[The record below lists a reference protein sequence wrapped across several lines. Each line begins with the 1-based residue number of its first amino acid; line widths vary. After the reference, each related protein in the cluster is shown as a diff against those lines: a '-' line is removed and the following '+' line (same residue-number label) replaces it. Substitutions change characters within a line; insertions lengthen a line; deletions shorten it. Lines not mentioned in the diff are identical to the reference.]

1 MFGKRLVFRGMPA
14 ILTMAFGQFISII
27 GSNMTG
33 IGFSIWAFQVTG
45 RATALALI
53 GIGYYVPQI
62 VLSPIAGVLVD
73 RWSRKRVMLLSDT
86 APALFTVGL
95 IFLYRANAL
104 QIWHVFVA
112 VAGIGACNA
121 FQGPAFESS
130 ISLMVPKEKYAR
142 ANGLVAMARNGSG
155 IFGPM
160 LAGALYGFLGLRG
173 ILAVDIGTFMFAAI
187 TLLLVR
193 IPRPAPTETGAD
205 TGASLLQQALFGIRY
220 IFREPSL
227 RALMGI
233 YFIAIVALN
242 FSAVVLNP
250 MILARTGNNAL
261 LFGSFQTAASIG
273 AVLGG
278 AILAAWGGPKRNRIG
293 KLLMFIS
300 LIGVGYMVMGA
311 GRGFI
316 GWAIGGFA
324 AAFFVSITAGINQS
338 IWQSKVPADIQGRVM
353 AARFTL
359 ANWGRPIIMV
369 IAAPLADYVLEPAMR
384 TSSLFAKLFGPVVG
398 TGTGTGMAAML
409 FISAL
414 AVAIV
419 GLSGFGVRSLR
430 QIDERLP
437 DLDHATL
444 EEVRGEATD

>member
-1 MFGKRLVFRGMPA
+1 VTHQKHIGGLLGVA
-14 ILTMAFGQFISII
+14 TVSFGQFVSII

-53 GIGYYVPQI
+53 GIGYFLPQI
-62 VLSPIAGVLVD
+62 LLSPLAGVLVD
-73 RWSRKRVMLLSDT
+73 RWSRKRVMILSDT
-86 APALFTVGL
+86 VPALFTVGL
-95 IFLYRANAL
+95 IFLYRADAL
-104 QIWHVFVA
+104 QVWHVFIA

-130 ISLMVPKEKYAR
+130 ISLMVSKEQYAR
-142 ANGLVAMARNGSG
+142 ANGFVAMARNGSG

-160 LAGALYGFLGLRG
+160 LAGALYGFIGLGG
-173 ILAVDIGTFMFAAI
+173 ILAVDIATFFFAAA

-193 IPRPAPTETGAD
+193 IPRPAPTAAGSSAA
-205 TGASLLQQALFGIRY
+205 GASLLRQSLFGIRY
-220 IFREPSL
+220 IFNQPSL
-227 RALMGI
+227 RALMSV
-233 YFIAIVALN
+233 YFVAIVALN

-250 MILARTGNNAL
+250 MILARTGNNSL

-273 AVLGG
+273 AVVGG
-278 AILAAWGGPKRNRIG
+278 ALLAAWGGPKRNRVG
-293 KLLMFIS
+293 RLLVFIS

-316 GWAIGGFA
+316 GWAIGGCA
-324 AAFFVSITAGINQS
+324 AAFFVAMTGGINQS

-353 AARFTL
+353 AARFAL
-359 ANWGRPIIMV
+359 SNWGRPIIMV
-369 IAAPLADYVLEPAMR
+369 IAGPLADYVLEPAMQVSGPFSR
-384 TSSLFAKLFGPVVG
+384 IFGPIVG

-414 AVAIV
+414 AVAVV
-419 GLSGFGVRSLR
+419 GFAGFGSRALR
-430 QIDERLP
+430 RIDELLP
-437 DLDHATL
+437 DLDH
-444 EEVRGEATD
+444 EAVG